1 MFLSRHARPRRARRI
16 IARPWHARTTAH
28 LVAIGLAVPLALS
41 SQVASRDSLARAD
54 TGRLEGVLVRAIRG
68 GVLAPITERT
78 LDRATIVARHLG
90 QEAPLLL
97 QGAVPSV
104 TAHTETG
111 TAWGY
116 SYLRLR
122 GMDQTRINITLD
134 GVPLNDPEDQ
144 VLYFANFADLLS
156 SVQSIQVQRGVGTSS
171 AGTASFAGSINL
183 ETMPLARTRP
193 GGDVQVQVGSWGAR
207 RVSAAFHTGLQ
218 PNRFAAYGRVGAVR
232 TDGFRRHSGV
242 DGRSALLGAGWFGDR
257 DLIKVTVLA
266 GRFADT
272 LSYVG
277 ATRDE
282 LATDRRFNP
291 LDPSERDRF
300 TQQMVALTHTHVVS
314 PASAWSTTLYRN
326 SAEGSYDYFALPDRY
341 RYNLQHW
348 WYGVTSA
355 WNTTRGAWQWHVGVN
370 ANTYERD
377 HRAYLEPATQFY
389 DNTGH
394 KDDVSA
400 FVKASVESGRVRWF
414 GDVQARWARFAYT
427 PDAAAGIGGRGKAWT
442 FVNPKVGVT
451 AALRP
456 GVSAFASIGRTSRE
470 PARNDLFAGDDDLN
484 AANVEALGDF
494 ARVRPEEVT
503 DLESGITVTGPRGQL
518 TAGLYAMEFRNDIAR
533 IGAPTA
539 SGLVLRRNVGA
550 SYRRGVEVDAS
561 HRIHERLVVAG
572 NASWAHHRLRAFT
585 DSSTGVPETRR
596 NVTPLLSPTW
606 TTTQSVRATVRQGVD
621 LGWEGRYQS
630 RSFLDNTGRDDRRLP
645 GFYVMDLS
653 VHLRRRA
660 WAVVL
665 RGGNISDHDGFASG
679 AVGADGVPR
688 FFVLPARA
696 LFVTV
701 ERRWHPGEP

>member
-1 MFLSRHARPRRARRI
+1 MAF
-16 IARPWHARTTAH
+16 
-28 LVAIGLAVPLALS
+28 AIGLASPLALS
-41 SQVASRDSLARAD
+41 SQAASRDSLARAD

-68 GVLAPITERT
+68 GVRAPIAERT
-78 LDRATIVARHLG
+78 LDRATILARHLG

-144 VLYFANFADLLS
+144 VLYFANFADLMS

-171 AGTASFAGSINL
+171 AGTASFAGSVNI
-183 ETMPLARTRP
+183 ETMPLATAGA
-193 GGDVQVQVGSWGAR
+193 GGDGQVQVGSWGAR
-207 RVSAAFHTGLQ
+207 RMSAAFHTGLR
-218 PNRFAAYGRVGAVR
+218 PSRLAAYGRVGTVR
-232 TDGFRRHSGV
+232 TDGYRRHSGV

-257 DLIKVTVLA
+257 DLVKLTLLA

-277 ATRDE
+277 ATRSE
-282 LATDRRFNP
+282 LAADRRFNP

-300 TQQMVALTHTHVVS
+300 TQQMVALSHTRILS

-355 WNTTRGAWQWHVGVN
+355 WSTTRGTWQWHVGVN
-370 ANTYERD
+370 ANTYARD

-400 FVKASVESGRVRWF
+400 FAKASVGSGRVRWF
-414 GDVQARWARFAYT
+414 GDLQARWARFAYT
-427 PDAAAGIGGRGKAWT
+427 PDPGAGIGGRSQVWT
-442 FVNPKVGVT
+442 FLNPKVGVT

-456 GVSAFASIGRTSRE
+456 GVSAFVSLGRASRE
-470 PARNDLFAGDDDLN
+470 PARNDLLAGEDDLN
-484 AANVEALGDF
+484 AGNVQLLGDF
-494 ARVRPEEVT
+494 GRVRPEEVT
-503 DLESGITVTGPRGQL
+503 DLESGVTRSSARGHL
-518 TAGLYAMEFRNDIAR
+518 TAGLYAMQFRNDIAR

-550 SYRRGVEVDAS
+550 SVRRGVEVDAS
-561 HRIHERLVVAG
+561 HRLHERLVVGG
-572 NASWAHHRLRAFT
+572 NASWAHHRLRSFT
-585 DSSTGVPETRR
+585 DSSSGTPETRR
-596 NVTPLLSPTW
+596 NVAPLLSPVW
-606 TTTQSVRATVRQGVD
+606 TSTQSMRATLRDGVD
-621 LGWEGRYQS
+621 LSWEGRYQS
-630 RSFLDNTGRDDRRLP
+630 RAFLDNTGRADRRLP

-653 VHLRRRA
+653 LHLRHRDWSVA
-660 WAVVL
+660 L
-665 RGGNISDHDGFASG
+665 RGTNIGAHEGFGSG
-679 AVGADGVPR
+679 AVGSDGVAR

-696 LFVTV
+696 VFVTMG
-701 ERRWHPGEP
+701 RQWSGATR